1 MQDDRWGGSA
11 GRARRAPPAPP
22 RGRPAG
28 RERRNR
34 PGAPPRMPPS
44 PSSGFAVAGRRRG
57 GAGGT
62 PGTIR
67 GGQLSKS
74 ATKAPRAGID
84 REKKPGIPTIRF
96 RRFSSIRVFATDLDK
111 RRRRGRPRA
120 PRMPLTDSR
129 AAAARLGVKASG
141 GIRPDRLAGDNRR
154 SGAPAVDD
162 EDPPMK
168 VIQWAHGGALLFGPF
183 MCGWT
188 TVLQPLFPRA
198 GRASRGPGRSGPRC
212 QVGSSSA
219 SPSQRH
225 PGRRGP
231 RDRRVTAEHVT

>member
-1 MQDDRWGGSA
+1 MQDDRRGGSA
-11 GRARRAPPAPP
+11 GTGPARLPDDPPPP
-22 RGRPAG
+22 L
-28 RERRNR
+28 
-34 PGAPPRMPPS
+34 
-44 PSSGFAVAGRRRG
+44 SGFAVAGRRRS
-57 GAGGT
+57 GASGA
-62 PGTIR
+62 PGTSR
-67 GGQLSKS
+67 GGGLSKS

-84 REKKPGIPTIRF
+84 GEKKRGISTIRF
-96 RRFSSIRVFATDLDK
+96 RRFSSIRAFVADLDNS
-111 RRRRGRPRA
+111 RRRGRPRA
-120 PRMPLTDSR
+120 PWMPLTDSR

-168 VIQWAHGGALLFGPF
+168 VIQWAHGGALLFGLF

-188 TVLQPLFPRA
+188 TVLQPSFPRA

-219 SPSQRH
+219 SPSRRRRAPRSARSSGSRRARH
-225 PGRRGP
+225 LTR
-231 RDRRVTAEHVT
+231 EHVPLADVLAG